1 MTKPTM
7 TRRERR
13 YPLKDLITAEYGD
26 AADLAQLDAEH
37 AGPGHVLVDG
47 CLADPGRRAHLTH
60 AEPQLVRQPQ
70 YFTDLPHRHS
80 HRWHQPPHCFVDRGW
95 R

>member
-26 AADLAQLDAEH
+26 AADLAQLDAVQRE
-37 AGPGHVLVDG
+37 LFEESDE
-47 CLADPGRRAHLTH
+47 ADPPPPDQHM
-60 AEPQLVRQPQ
+60 VVC
-70 YFTDLPHRHS
+70 
-80 HRWHQPPHCFVDRGW
+80 PHCDGLLTLASPL
-95 R
+95 